1 MTPIIFC
8 ALLAVTLAVG
18 IAIGI
23 AIARFGTRSRAS
35 FIGMA
40 IAGFSR
46 AVSAT
51 RRGGSPAMAMHQE
64 LSEALDRDEL
74 VLHYQP
80 KIELGTGRV
89 SALEAL
95 VRWRHLER
103 GLLTPAEFVPVAE
116 QAPELIGSLTR
127 WVLRRALADYRAWT
141 AAGNDWMVAVNIT
154 AQDVGSLEFAATVGQ
169 ILGEA
174 GVRPER
180 LRLEVS
186 EVALAGSAGLAG
198 SGHLGLAGSG
208 NLDVS
213 GQVVAALAGQ
223 GIAVAIDDFGTGV
236 TSVSTLRSL
245 AVSEVKIART
255 FVVGLPGE
263 RATVRSLI
271 DLGSSLGCSVT
282 AVGVEWQEVADWLVD
297 AGCDHAQGYLWLRP
311 RDWTEVAQ
319 VFGATTATTATTAAA
334 TTART
339 ASDAWATESAPPQ
352 TAREPEI
359 IVNRETPTDSAGEC
373 VTEPV
378 RVR

>member
-198 SGHLGLAGSG
+198 SG